1 MSNESIQTV
10 QGIRSGTRQRPD
22 SIALPA
28 HDDFASTSPLSPP
41 VSTTLS
47 GGASSVDR
55 PPSMSAGGGMPS
67 SRLFPMRNVMHYH
80 SSKGKERA
88 APMSPGS
95 PPSSA
100 YPLMSPSFSRASGAS
115 GVTSSIDPFTY
126 HASAPQAM
134 PPSRE
139 LASRAETPG
148 ADVASSVRTFPS
160 EGAQSDMPLLMTARF
175 EHSIAPDGSHHVLT
189 GRDGVMERCEDEPI
203 RVPGA
208 IQAFGVLIAFEEQP
222 DGTLRVQQVSENSN
236 FILGLRPNDFFRAK
250 CLTRLLDPEE
260 AGALRD
266 AIETLDERDGDPDN
280 LDEGPINFQ
289 LSGTGRPG
297 SAAADAQDSARLE
310 WSCYAALHRSDRVN
324 RPKMAVLELELVDDT
339 VNPLTT
345 ESTEPI
351 LHEDKGGLETD
362 QPFEPSEEDLQE
374 STVSL
379 VKPLR
384 ALARMKR
391 HRRDKRS
398 QADVDVVTLLSHI
411 NDQFSRAEDLSV
423 FLKLTAG
430 VFKELT
436 EFDRAM
442 VYQFD
447 EKWNGRVVAE
457 QVDWSRTKD
466 LFRGLNLPASDIPA
480 QARELYRVNKVRLL
494 YDRDQPTA
502 RLCCRDVSEVDNP
515 LNMTHCH
522 LRAMSPIHI
531 KYLGNMGVRSSMS
544 ISITAFGDLWGLV
557 ALHAYGRYG
566 HRVSFPVRQL
576 CKLLG
581 SSISRN
587 IERLSYAK
595 RLHAR
600 KLINTAPSE
609 ANPSGYILAKSED
622 LLLLFD
628 ADFGVLSIGDEAK
641 ILGSV
646 SNSQELLAVLE
657 YLRVKQFTT
666 MQYSQDIR
674 ADYNDIDYPGPFEM
688 IAGLLVVPLSSEGRD
703 FIVFF
708 RRGQLQEVK
717 WAGNPYANKTEDGD
731 SGQRLE
737 PRKSFKTWS
746 EVVMGKCRA
755 WTDEQMETAGVLC
768 LVYGKF
774 ITVWREKES
783 ALKTSQLNSLLL
795 ANASHEVRTPLNA
808 IINYLEL
815 ALDSEV
821 TGEVRENLTRS
832 HAASR
837 SLIHVINDLLDLT
850 RTEKGQELYLQDP
863 FNLSTTLE
871 DALSV
876 HRAEAKRRGITLDVV
891 ENPQGT
897 PTTLLGDRGKI
908 RTIVSN
914 IVGNAVKHT
923 KRSGSV
929 KVEWGEM
936 TQVDIEDAMDKKTD
950 SIRIGLSIV
959 DTGTG
964 ISESRL
970 ESLFREF
977 EQVSTVGDEQ
987 GREVTTS
994 AGTVGLGLAVVAR
1007 IIRNLGGQ
1015 LRVESKEGEGSKFMA
1030 IIPFQLP
1037 PQPISPPGSSTMDNE
1052 TLAASSR
1059 TISVFD
1065 GQRSLTRSN
1074 STGSGGSKNSD
1085 IDSLI
1090 SAMSSSHM
1098 SPAATNHGASGQ
1110 RKLNMANASR
1120 ASNPTSNRSYRSGGS
1135 MRSNQSYNSTGTIGS
1150 KAGSNGSVEIDSSNV
1165 ALRAIRVPP
1174 PMRSAQEPSSPDLD
1188 QERSVVRRGSLT
1200 RTGSRSGVLAS
1211 SEGHRGEINAAPA
1224 TTKRSANEHAV
1235 VLSPTSSS
1243 REDFADAIAKRDED
1257 ALQTSQPDGA
1267 NPRPLVE
1274 SPLHV
1279 SQYKASPPALHENKI
1294 PSMRVLVVE
1303 DELVNRM
1310 ILQKRLTKDGHE
1322 VVVVEHGGD
1331 AVRLFKEDRQ
1341 FDCILMDLQMPIM
1354 GGLEATRQIRRIE
1367 HDDPVALAQQRPSSI
1382 LNGQIPILAVSASLP
1397 ERERPLIVEAG
1408 MDGWCLKPIDVRRL
1422 RKLMRGAIDAAV
1434 RSEDV
1439 YQAGSFE
1446 KGGWNFEA
1454 PSRRQL
1460 KPDVADWVQNLDK

>member
-1 MSNESIQTV
+1 MSNESIQTI
-10 QGIRSGTRQRPD
+10 QGIKSGQRQRPD

-28 HDDFASTSPLSPP
+28 RDDFALTSPLSPP
-41 VSTTLS
+41 ASTTSS

-55 PPSMSAGGGMPS
+55 PGGALPS

-95 PPSSA
+95 PPSSG
-100 YPLMSPSFSRASGAS
+100 YPIMSPAFSRASGTSAL
-115 GVTSSIDPFTY
+115 TSSIEPFTF
-126 HASAPQAM
+126 HASAM
-134 PPSRE
+134 PTTRK
-139 LASRAETPG
+139 LASRPETPG
-148 ADVASSVRTFPS
+148 TASSAPTVPS
-160 EGAQSDMPLLMTARF
+160 EGAQSDIPLLMTARF
-175 EHSIAPDGSHHVLT
+175 EHSVAPDGSHHVLT

-203 RVPGA
+203 WLPGA

-222 DGTLRVQQVSENSN
+222 DGKLRVQQVSENSN
-236 FILGLRPNDFFRAK
+236 FILGMRPNDFFCTQ
-250 CLTRLLDPEE
+250 CLTSLLDPEE
-260 AGALRD
+260 ADALRD
-266 AIETLDERDGDPDN
+266 ALEALDDRDADSAN
-280 LDEGPINFQ
+280 LYEGPINFQ

-297 SAAADAQDSARLE
+297 SAAADAQDSSRLE
-310 WSCYAALHRSDRVN
+310 WSCHAALHRPDRVN
-324 RPKMAVLELELVDDT
+324 RPKMAVLELELMDDT

-345 ESTEPI
+345 ESTEPA
-351 LHEDKGGLETD
+351 LHEEKGGMETD
-362 QPFEPSEEDLQE
+362 QPFEPTEEDLQE

-384 ALARMKR
+384 SLARMKR
-391 HRRDKRS
+391 QRRAKRS
-398 QADVDVVTLLSHI
+398 QADVDVVTLLSNI
-411 NDQFSRAEDLSV
+411 NNQLSKAEDLNV
-423 FLKLTAG
+423 FLRITAG

-466 LFRGLNLPASDIPA
+466 LFRGLNFPASDIPA

-515 LNMTHCH
+515 LDMTHCH

-557 ALHAYGRYG
+557 ALHTYGRYG

-646 SNSQELLAVLE
+646 VNSQELLAVLE

-666 MQYSQDIR
+666 MQHSQDIR

-688 IAGLLVVPLSSEGRD
+688 IAGLLAVPLSSEGRD

-731 SGQRLE
+731 VGQRLE

-746 EVVMGKCRA
+746 EVVLGKCRA

-850 RTEKGQELYLQDP
+850 RTERGQDLYLQDP

-891 ENPQGT
+891 ETPQGT
-897 PTTLLGDRGKI
+897 PTNLLGDRGKI

-923 KRSGSV
+923 KSSGSV
-929 KVEWGEM
+929 TVEWGEM
-936 TQVDIEDAMDKKTD
+936 TDVDLEDAMDKKTD
-950 SIRIGLSIV
+950 SIRIGLSMI
-959 DTGTG
+959 DTGVG

-977 EQVSTVGDEQ
+977 EQVSTVGDDQ
-987 GREVTTS
+987 GGEVAS
-994 AGTVGLGLAVVAR
+994 SGGTVGLGLAVVAR

-1015 LRVESKEGEGSKFMA
+1015 LRVESKEGEGSKFMV
-1030 IIPFQLP
+1030 IIPFRLP
-1037 PQPISPPGSSTMDNE
+1037 QQPISPPSSSTMDDD
-1052 TLAASSR
+1052 TSAASSR
-1059 TISVFD
+1059 TMSIAN
-1065 GQRSLTRSN
+1065 GHRSMTRSN
-1074 STGSGGSKNSD
+1074 STGSAGSKNSD
-1085 IDSLI
+1085 IDSII
-1090 SAMSSSHM
+1090 SAMSSSHI
-1098 SPAATNHGASGQ
+1098 SPGAARHMTSGNQ
-1110 RKLNMANASR
+1110 RMLQAKTSR
-1120 ASNPTSNRSYRSGGS
+1120 ASNPSTSNRSNRSEGS
-1135 MRSNQSYNSTGTIGS
+1135 MRSNRSYNSTGTVGS
-1150 KAGSNGSVEIDSSNV
+1150 KARSNGSIEIDSSNV

-1174 PMRSAQEPSSPDLD
+1174 LMRSAQELNSPDGD
-1188 QERSVVRRGSLT
+1188 QERTIVRRGSLT

-1211 SEGHRGEINAAPA
+1211 SEEHRGEINAAPA
-1224 TTKRSANEHAV
+1224 TTKRITNNRAAIA
-1235 VLSPTSSS
+1235 SPTSST
-1243 REDFADAIAKRDED
+1243 RMDFADAIAK
-1257 ALQTSQPDGA
+1257 QDGA
-1267 NPRPLVE
+1267 VETGDASLQPLIE
-1274 SPLHV
+1274 SPIHV
-1279 SQYKASPPALHENKI
+1279 SQYKASPPAVQEDNV

-1310 ILQKRLTKDGHE
+1310 ILQKRLTKDGHD

-1367 HDDPVALAQQRPSSI
+1367 HDEPVSLAQQRPSSI

-1408 MDGWCLKPIDVRRL
+1408 MDGWCLKPVDVKRL
-1422 RKLMRGAIDAAV
+1422 RKLMRGAIDVAV

-1454 PSRRQL
+1454 PSHRPS
-1460 KPDVADWVQNLDK
+1460 KPDVADWVQNLSK